1 MGNTMNKVIFLVG
14 YKYNITKN
22 NNNTLWIFFIALGTY
37 YALGD
42 DRSSLRGLNRV
53 GDKVR

>member
-22 NNNTLWIFFIALGTY
+22 NNNTLWIFFIALGT
-37 YALGD
+37 
-42 DRSSLRGLNRV
+42 
-53 GDKVR
+53 